1 MGPGSRPSGE
11 VWASRGP
18 RAGGPRLGSSKEGAR
33 SLSPS
38 AAEVGSRS
46 AAACVPGGQ
55 LPWAGVAPSVPPP
68 LQPAK
73 LGPQPLQRL
82 LKGASFLLPAGLL
95 ATCPPPSL
103 SLRGSRPGE
112 ARPPPCPKNKES
124 LVEGTKSQVTGSA
137 EAKVIIELRTGGM
150 RSCQKWRTPGAPG
163 AEAGRA
169 SSGGDA
175 GPSRSPGAA
184 ASERKARVSDG
195 LVVTHVPDLRGEGET
210 LSVRPPRGRL
220 RAARLRPL
228 APPAEGNQGAGH
240 PGAAGVWP
248 GSAVRILLAF
258 PRRPSPLA
266 PRIERRSGPPRAPRT
281 LGGAGP

>member
-1 MGPGSRPSGE
+1 MEADPPPTPPLLELGPP
-11 VWASRGP
+11 
-18 RAGGPRLGSSKEGAR
+18 GGPRLGSSKEGAR

-38 AAEVGSRS
+38 AAEVGSRP

-103 SLRGSRPGE
+103 PLRGSRPGGP
-112 ARPPPCPKNKES
+112 RPPPRPKNKES

-150 RSCQKWRTPGAPG
+150 RSCQKRRTPAAPG

-220 RAARLRPL
+220 RAAWLRPL
-228 APPAEGNQGAGH
+228 APPAEGNQGAAH

-266 PRIERRSGPPRAPRT
+266 PRIERRSGPPGAPRT